1 MKASCHCRYRSCNDL
16 YLFLS
21 RLHCPTIGLCGLIV
35 SLPNYFAAEVAA
47 VYDDDAEMFA
57 AQMVDPVVDYLA
69 ALAGGGAALEFG
81 IDTGRIALPLA
92 KRSVAV
98 TGIDLSPHMLE
109 QLAAKPGSEQ
119 ITTVLGDFA
128 TTMVP
133 DRFDV
138 VYLVFNT
145 LMNLITQ
152 AQQVACFANAAT
164 HLKPRGY
171 FVVEVMLPRLQ
182 RLPVGETTQLFAFSS
197 EHIGID
203 EYDLA
208 SQSLMSHHVH
218 WQDGVATST
227 SLPCRYVWPS
237 ELDLMVQLAGMHLY
251 ERCAGWQGEAFTG
264 QSEAHVSV
272 WQRD

>member
-1 MKASCHCRYRSCNDL
+1 M
-16 YLFLS
+16 
-21 RLHCPTIGLCGLIV
+21 

-81 IDTGRIALPLA
+81 IGTGRIALPLA
-92 KRSVAV
+92 KRGVAV

-133 DRFDV
+133 NRFDV

-145 LMNLITQ
+145 LMNLTTQ
-152 AQQVACFANAAT
+152 AQQVACFANAAA
-164 HLKPRGY
+164 HLKPGGY

-182 RLPVGETTQLFAFSS
+182 QLPVGETTQLFAFSG
-197 EHIGID
+197 EHIGVD

-208 SQSLMSHHVH
+208 SQRLVSNHVY
-218 WQDGVATST
+218 WRDGVATST
-227 SLPCRYVWPS
+227 RLPCRYVWPS
-237 ELDLMVQLAGMHLY
+237 EVDLMAQLAGMHLH
-251 ERCAGWQGEAFTG
+251 ERRAGWQGETFTS
-264 QSEAHVSV
+264 QSDAHVSV